1 MKNTRKKIAYIVLL
15 ALVTCNIFATNTATE
30 EEILS
35 VVDPGV
41 DPGGTPIDTYILPM
55 LILSIFVAYR
65 LINVALKNSPKKLN

>member
-41 DPGGTPIDTYILPM
+41 DPGSTPINNYILPM
-55 LILSIFVAYR
+55 LILGIALSYR
-65 LINVALKNSPKKLN
+65 LMKKKIASIK

>member
-15 ALVTCNIFATNTATE
+15 ALVTCNIFATNTTPE

-41 DPGGTPIDTYILPM
+41 DPGSTPINNYILPM
-55 LILSIFVAYR
+55 LILGIALSYR
-65 LINVALKNSPKKLN
+65 LMKKKIASIK